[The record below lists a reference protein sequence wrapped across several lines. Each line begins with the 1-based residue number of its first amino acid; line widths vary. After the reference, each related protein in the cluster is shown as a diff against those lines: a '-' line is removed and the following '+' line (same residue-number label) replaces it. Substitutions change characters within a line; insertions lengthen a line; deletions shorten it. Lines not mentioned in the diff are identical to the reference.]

1 MKSMKKKGGSRS
13 VVSFCEFLSF
23 CFCTSIK
30 MAKKA
35 MKSMKKKGSMKK
47 AMKSMKK
54 KGTMKRRKAMK
65 VSKIA
70 KGKRAKSSVFRGR
83 KAKTSGGLKK
93 QDLIKS
99 KSGKVVSKKM
109 SDRAKLAFKKN
120 GLAKWNAACQKAR
133 KDLKL
138 KGFVPIGGKTS
149 LGKALLSKI
158 RSYWWQNVAGKG
170 S

>member
-1 MKSMKKKGGSRS
+1 
-13 VVSFCEFLSF
+13 
-23 CFCTSIK
+23 
-30 MAKKA
+30 

-47 AMKSMKK
+47 AMKS
-54 KGTMKRRKAMK
+54 MKRRKAMK

-99 KSGKVVSKKM
+99 KSGKVVSKKK

-133 KDLKL
+133 KDMKL

-149 LGKALLSKI
+149 QGKALLARI
-158 RSYWWQNVAGKG
+158 RSYYKK
-170 S
+170 

>member
-1 MKSMKKKGGSRS
+1 M
-13 VVSFCEFLSF
+13 
-23 CFCTSIK
+23 
-30 MAKKA
+30 KKA
-35 MKSMKKKGSMKK
+35 MKSMKKKGSCIFLRISKFLFLYFNQNGKEGNEIDEKK
-47 AMKSMKK
+47 GQHEEGNEVDEK

-109 SDRAKLAFKKN
+109 SDR
-120 GLAKWNAACQKAR
+120 
-133 KDLKL
+133 
-138 KGFVPIGGKTS
+138 
-149 LGKALLSKI
+149 
-158 RSYWWQNVAGKG
+158 
-170 S
+170 